1 MRLGP
6 GVVERQRNC
15 EVRKPCGER
24 ELGSSCAALRVE
36 RAVVGLVDRMDHCA
50 SD

>member
-6 GVVERQRNC
+6 GGVERQRNC
-15 EVRKPCGER
+15 EVRKNARER
-24 ELGSSCAALRVE
+24 ELGSSCAALCVE
-36 RAVVGLVDRMDHCA
+36 RALVGLGDWVDHYT